1 MIIHKIILALIVL
14 LSSVLFVQSISYA
27 GNMNNRLCYTLK
39 TGISME
45 EQVPNGFM
53 GTWRVSSKLLDNGGS
68 PIFKQTGID
77 LWNLSRT
84 GHVINL
90 TNPFTGASASI
101 RVNYV
106 DGNSIKFTKQG
117 DNDNKILTD
126 TVEIKLEGD
135 LPSPKN
141 PPKAC
146 KFHTRCSECMEIC
159 TKKEP
164 KIIKIS
170 DSHYVKCHLY
180 D

>member
-14 LSSVLFVQSISYA
+14 LLSVLFVQSISYA

-135 LPSPKN
+135 RFTGVN
-141 PPKAC
+141 
-146 KFHTRCSECMEIC
+146 
-159 TKKEP
+159 
-164 KIIKIS
+164 IIKLETLSDVDKSVIKTETAKYSLVGEKIS
-170 DSHYVKCHLY
+170 GMSIIGN
-180 D
+180 

>member
-135 LPSPKN
+135 RFTGVN
-141 PPKAC
+141 
-146 KFHTRCSECMEIC
+146 
-159 TKKEP
+159 
-164 KIIKIS
+164 IIKLETLSEVDKSVIKTETAKYSLVGEKIS
-170 DSHYVKCHLY
+170 GMSIIGN
-180 D
+180 

>member
-135 LPSPKN
+135 RFTGVN
-141 PPKAC
+141 
-146 KFHTRCSECMEIC
+146 
-159 TKKEP
+159 
-164 KIIKIS
+164 IIKLETLSDVDKSVIKTETAKYSLVGEKIS
-170 DSHYVKCHLY
+170 GMSIIGN
-180 D
+180 

>member
-27 GNMNNRLCYTLK
+27 GNMNNRLCYILK

-135 LPSPKN
+135 RFTGVN
-141 PPKAC
+141 
-146 KFHTRCSECMEIC
+146 
-159 TKKEP
+159 
-164 KIIKIS
+164 IIKLETLSDVDKSVIKTETAKYSLVGEKIS
-170 DSHYVKCHLY
+170 GMSIIGN
-180 D
+180 

>member
-1 MIIHKIILALIVL
+1 
-14 LSSVLFVQSISYA
+14 
-27 GNMNNRLCYTLK
+27 
-39 TGISME
+39 ME

-135 LPSPKN
+135 RFTGVN
-141 PPKAC
+141 
-146 KFHTRCSECMEIC
+146 
-159 TKKEP
+159 
-164 KIIKIS
+164 IIKLETLSDVDKSVIKTETAKYSLVGEKIS
-170 DSHYVKCHLY
+170 GMSIIGN
-180 D
+180 